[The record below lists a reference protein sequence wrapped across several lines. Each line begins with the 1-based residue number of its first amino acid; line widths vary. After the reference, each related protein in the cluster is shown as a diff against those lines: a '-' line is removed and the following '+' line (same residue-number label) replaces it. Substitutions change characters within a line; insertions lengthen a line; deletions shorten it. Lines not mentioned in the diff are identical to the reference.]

1 MEAGGEAVSNFRVA
15 VSGVPGTGKT
25 TLSLLISRSGYR
37 IIDLNVEAGKAG
49 CLHED
54 EVDIGC
60 LRERIRTD
68 GPVIMDGHYSHLLD
82 PYCVIITECSPDL
95 LETRLHERGYD
106 RAKIMV
112 NLDVLLTDAIYDEAS
127 EYVPRNRIMR
137 ISTENGIKEKDFSL
151 IMDFIKRMERKSDG
165 T

>member
-1 MEAGGEAVSNFRVA
+1 MSNFRVA

-82 PYCVIITECSPDL
+82 PYCVIIT
-95 LETRLHERGYD
+95 
-106 RAKIMV
+106 
-112 NLDVLLTDAIYDEAS
+112 
-127 EYVPRNRIMR
+127 
-137 ISTENGIKEKDFSL
+137 
-151 IMDFIKRMERKSDG
+151 
-165 T
+165 

>member
-1 MEAGGEAVSNFRVA
+1 
-15 VSGVPGTGKT
+15 
-25 TLSLLISRSGYR
+25 
-37 IIDLNVEAGKAG
+37 
-49 CLHED
+49 
-54 EVDIGC
+54 
-60 LRERIRTD
+60 
-68 GPVIMDGHYSHLLD
+68 
-82 PYCVIITECSPDL
+82 
-95 LETRLHERGYD
+95 
-106 RAKIMV
+106 MV